1 MPQIIPIKEL
11 KDTAKISDMCHS
23 TSEPIFVTKNGYG
36 DMVILSMESYE
47 NLQRRIR
54 LYSELAVSE
63 TEIAEGKSRDARAA
77 LAESRSLKHRLYS
90 FYVDSTL
97 TTYAEKS
104 L

>member
-1 MPQIIPIKEL
+1 MLQIIPIKEL

-63 TEIAEGKSRDARAA
+63 AEIAEGKSRDARAA
-77 LAESRSLKHRLYS
+77 LAESRSKQGL
-90 FYVDSTL
+90 
-97 TTYAEKS
+97 
-104 L
+104 